1 MSFLITNIDSVNSN
15 DCFTTTTCC
24 FDQILKKDLRHYTI
38 MFRLIGR
45 WRLGS
50 STYICSIGDKSGDNP
65 NRANITI
72 ILILENCANT
82 SHILYYCV
90 GTQWQ
95 NPVWRRKDRTMFD
108 KMSTRYSTF
117 KIPSI
122 NLRFTQPDISLPHH
136 STSPKM
142 IRW

>member
-1 MSFLITNIDSVNSN
+1 MDSVSSN

-38 MFRLIGR
+38 IFRLIGR
-45 WRLGS
+45 WQLGS
-50 STYICSIGDKSGDNP
+50 STYICSIGDKFGDNP

-72 ILILENCANT
+72 ILIVENCI
-82 SHILYYCV
+82 HEPRDILYYYV

-95 NPVWRRKDRTMFD
+95 NLVWRRKDRTMLD

-117 KIPSI
+117 KISSI